1 MTLWSVF
8 SQHNSNI
15 FLENNISERAR
26 NFTED
31 LNSLW
36 PDSQR
41 GKGWAT
47 ARAWIPISQ
56 TGGMHHM
63 IIILTIAVVSR
74 VRTQLGFS
82 DLEESIIPT
91 IFPPPQQCNQLNM
104 SRTVI
109 N

>member
-8 SQHNSNI
+8 SQHNSNV

-41 GKGWAT
+41 GKGHGS
-47 ARAWIPISQ
+47 PSLKQ
-56 TGGMHHM
+56 GGC
-63 IIILTIAVVSR
+63 T
-74 VRTQLGFS
+74 T
-82 DLEESIIPT
+82 
-91 IFPPPQQCNQLNM
+91 
-104 SRTVI
+104 
-109 N
+109 